1 MSDLTLTD
9 REKGRVLVA
18 LGEDG
23 STELSVVGGKGASLG
38 RLVKAGFP
46 VPSGFVVT
54 TDGYAECIR
63 ANDLEVKIAKILEA
77 LDYGNLDE
85 LEEETAKIRDAIV
98 GGKIPDDGLA
108 GKIVGAYGKLGDE
121 PYVAVRSSGTAE
133 DLEGA
138 SFAGQYDTYLDVR
151 GGDALLDAV
160 RRCWA
165 SMWTARV
172 TAYRQSKGFGH
183 SDIGIAV
190 VVQTMVEADV
200 AGVMFVGN
208 PMNARADEIVINAS
222 WGLGE
227 AVVSGSI
234 TPDEYVV
241 SRDALNVKQRTLGS
255 KELRVVR
262 DRKTGNGTV
271 EEPVPDGLRSQH
283 TLSDEQAGELA
294 EMGRR
299 VTAYYEGLP
308 QDTEWALAD
317 GSFFLLQSRP
327 VTGVEFT
334 WEEDL
339 DLWPS
344 KPEEKDAIWTRAAA
358 DEWWTGAI
366 TPLMWSIR
374 GYWVHAGAAGNY
386 KPFGIGDLAEMRWM
400 KYRHGTMYYN
410 TRVDTLMAEYTLPP
424 SLRAPMLSKLHP
436 SQLDEAMDAPFDLW
450 RCLKFFANIE
460 LNMPEMSGVTS
471 IDGKIAMERIM
482 RKGGDGYNQRREMVK
497 SIYPGEEELRAL
509 GDDELKQQID
519 AFFPGVTLREGERLK
534 MREQERIS
542 SSGQERATPRRG
554 GGWGAFFFYGAIIQA
569 LLEELM
575 RYWYDGDNPNAFA
588 EVISGIA
595 ERTQQFHDDY
605 DFWKLADTI
614 RQSEKLRAL
623 IKEFEGEAFFDELKN
638 HEEGR
643 TFLSQYEK
651 FMEMN
656 FYRGHAD
663 RDIYYAR
670 RIEDPNLDYEA
681 LRLFSIAEDLESPDE
696 REEKLVKRR
705 EAATADVIENLAKQP
720 LGDLKVEVFK
730 FLQGYCLKI
739 FMSRDDGRSM
749 GDAMTFRKKRFL
761 GELGRR
767 AVDRGLL
774 DGEND
779 FYFLA
784 IYELCEL
791 LEGKEPPALARAKI
805 AARRKGFERFLSHEE
820 DPPMFLKGD
829 VPLDIDLPA
838 DGDGVLRG
846 VGTSPGLT
854 TGRAR
859 IVPTQKDI
867 SRLEQG
873 DILICHGTDPGW
885 TSAFSLVSAVVAQTG
900 GMLGH
905 FSCLSREYGIPAVS
919 LPNALKLIED
929 GSIITVNGGTGEI
942 RLAPE

>member
-1 MSDLTLTD
+1 MANPTLTNQ
-9 REKGRVLVA
+9 EEAGVVVG
-18 LGEDG
+18 LGEEG
-23 STELSVVGGKGASLG
+23 STEIATVGGKGASLG
-38 RLVKAGFP
+38 RMVGAGFP

-54 TDGYAECIR
+54 TTAYAGFIR
-63 ANDLEVKIAKILEA
+63 ANDLEEKIVKILEDLNYDD
-77 LDYGNLDE
+77 LDQ
-85 LEEETAKIRDAIV
+85 LENATAKIRKSITE
-98 GGKIPDDGLA
+98 GRIPQDPA
-108 GKIVGAYGKLGDE
+108 GQILKAYEALGDR

-160 RRCWA
+160 QRCWA

-183 SDIGIAV
+183 RDIGIAV
-190 VVQTMVEADV
+190 VVQMMVNPDV
-200 AGVMFVGN
+200 AGVMFTGN
-208 PMNARADEIVINAS
+208 PMNARADEIVLNAS

-227 AVVSGSI
+227 AVVSGSV

-241 SRDALNVKQRTLGS
+241 SRDTLQVKGRTLGS

-262 DRKTGNGTV
+262 DKAAGKGTIR
-271 EEPVPDGLRSQH
+271 ESVPETLRAAY
-283 TLSDEQAGELA
+283 TLSDKQAGELA

-299 VTAYYEGLP
+299 VTAFYEGLP
-308 QDTEWALAD
+308 QDIEWALAD
-317 GSFFLLQSRP
+317 GVFFLLQSRP

-339 DLWPS
+339 DIWPS
-344 KPEEKDAIWTRAAA
+344 IPEEEDAVWTRAAA

-400 KYRHGTMYYN
+400 RYRHGTMYYN
-410 TRVDTLMAEYTLPP
+410 TRVDSLMAEFCLPP
-424 SLRAPMLSKLHP
+424 SLRAPMLRRLHP
-436 SQLDEAMDAPFDLW
+436 SQLEEAMNAPFDLW
-450 RCLKFFANIE
+450 RALKFFANVE
-460 LNMPEMSGVTS
+460 LNMPRFSGVNAIGT
-471 IDGKIAMERIM
+471 KIAGERHL
-482 RKGGDGYNQRREMVK
+482 RKGGEGYDGRRQAVK
-497 SIYPGEEELRAL
+497 AMQLSEQELQAL
-509 GDDELKQQID
+509 GDDDLRQKVD
-519 AFFPGVTLREGERLK
+519 ALFPGVTLREKDRLAAATD
-534 MREQERIS
+534 RDAG
-542 SSGQERATPRRG
+542 SGRGG

-575 RYWYDGDNPNAFA
+575 RYWYDGDNPNAFT
-588 EVISGIA
+588 EVISGIS
-595 ERTQQFHDDY
+595 ERTQQFYDDY
-605 DFWKLADTI
+605 DFWKLADTL
-614 RQSEKLRAL
+614 RKSDKLRGL
-623 IKEFEGEAFFDELKN
+623 IEGSQGAAFFEELEN

-643 TFLSQYEK
+643 AFLSQYEK

-663 RDIYYAR
+663 RDMYYAR

-681 LRLFSIAEDLESPDE
+681 LRLFAIAEDVESPEE

-705 EAATADVIENLAKQP
+705 EAATADVIENLSKQP
-720 LGDLKVEVFK
+720 LGDLKVVVFK
-730 FLQGYCLKI
+730 FLQEYCLKI

-749 GDAMTFRKKRFL
+749 GDAMTFRKKRMV

-767 AVDRGLL
+767 AVTRGLL
-774 DGEND
+774 QGDDD

-791 LEGKEPPALARAKI
+791 LEGKEPVALARAKV

-829 VPLDIDLPA
+829 APLGIDVSA
-838 DGDGVLRG
+838 DADGVLRG
-846 VGTSPGLT
+846 MGTSPGVT

-867 SRLEQG
+867 GRLKQG
-873 DILICHGTDPGW
+873 DILVCHGTDPGW
-885 TSAFSLVSAVVAQTG
+885 TSAFSVVSAVVAQTG

-919 LPNALKLIED
+919 LPEAMKLIED
-929 GSIITVNGGTGEI
+929 GSTITVNGGTGEI
-942 RLAPE
+942 RVASG

>member
-1 MSDLTLTD
+1 MPDQTSTD
-9 REKGRVLVA
+9 KEKGGVCVS
-18 LGEDG
+18 LGEDR
-23 STELSVVGGKGASLG
+23 STELAVVGGKGASLG

-54 TDGYAECIR
+54 TDGYGSCLR
-63 ANDLEVKIAKILEA
+63 ANDLEGKIEKILGS
-77 LDYGNLDE
+77 LDYENLDA
-85 LEEETAKIRDAIV
+85 LEEETGKIRDAIL
-98 GGKIPDDGLA
+98 GCEFPDGLA
-108 GKIVGAYGKLGDE
+108 GELVTAYGKLGDG

-138 SFAGQYDTYLDVR
+138 SFAGQYDTYLDIR
-151 GGDALLDAV
+151 GDEALLDAV

-172 TAYRQSKGFGH
+172 VAYRQSKGFGH

-227 AVVSGSI
+227 AVVSGSV
-234 TPDEYVV
+234 TPDEYIVG
-241 SRDALNVKQRTLGS
+241 RDTLKVKVRTLGS
-255 KELRVVR
+255 KEVRVVR
-262 DRKTGNGTV
+262 DPKAGSGTA
-271 EEPVPDGLRSQH
+271 EEPVPATLQGQH
-283 TLSDEQAGELA
+283 TLSDEQLGELA
-294 EMGRR
+294 DLGRR
-299 VTAYYEGLP
+299 VNAYCDGLP

-327 VTGVEFT
+327 VTGVAFT

-344 KPEEKDAIWTRAAA
+344 IPEEEDAIWTRAAA

-374 GYWVHAGAAGNY
+374 GYWVHNGAASNY

-400 KYRHGTMYYN
+400 KYRQGTFYYN
-410 TRVDTLMAEYTLPP
+410 TRVDTLMAEYCLPP
-424 SLRAPMLSKLHP
+424 SLRAPMLTKLHP
-436 SQLDEAMDAPFDLW
+436 SQMDQAMNAPFDLW
-450 RCLKFFANIE
+450 RSLKFFANIE

-482 RKGGDGYNQRREMVK
+482 RKGGTGYDQRREMVK
-497 SIYPGEEELRAL
+497 KMYPGKEELQAL
-509 GDDELKQQID
+509 GDDELKQRID
-519 AFFPGVTLREGERLK
+519 AVFPGVTVREKDRVAPKVKEG
-534 MREQERIS
+534 
-542 SSGQERATPRRG
+542 AAPRRG
-554 GGWGAFFFYGAIIQA
+554 GGWGAFFFYGPVIQA
-569 LLEELM
+569 ILEGVVQ
-575 RYWYDGDNPNAFA
+575 YWYDGDNPNAFA
-588 EVISGIA
+588 EVISGLS

-605 DFWKLADTI
+605 DFWELADTI
-614 RQSEKLRAL
+614 RQSEKLGAL
-623 IKEFEGEAFFDELKN
+623 IKAFEGAAFFEELKN

-643 TFLSQYEK
+643 AFLSRYDK
-651 FMEMN
+651 FLEMN

-670 RIEDPNLDYEA
+670 RIEDPNLDYAA
-681 LRLFSIAEDLESPDE
+681 LRLMTTAEDLESPEE
-696 REEKLVKRR
+696 REEKLVARR
-705 EAATADVIENLAKQP
+705 KAATADVIENLAAQP
-720 LGDLKVEVFK
+720 MGDVKVEVFR

-749 GDAMTFRKKRFL
+749 GDAMTYRKKL
-761 GELGRR
+761 MLQELGRR
-767 AVDRGLL
+767 TVDRGLL
-774 DGEND
+774 EGEDD
-779 FYFLA
+779 FYFLS

-791 LEGKEPPALARAKI
+791 LEGTEPPALARAKT
-805 AARRKGFERFLSHEE
+805 AARRKGFEGFLSHEE

-829 VPLDIDLPA
+829 MPMALDLPT

-846 VGTSPGLT
+846 VGTSPGLV

-867 SRLEQG
+867 GRLEQG

-885 TSAFSLVSAVVAQTG
+885 TSAFSIVNGVVAQTG

-905 FSCLSREYGIPAVS
+905 FSCLSREYGIPAIS
-919 LPNALKLIED
+919 LPNAMKLIED
-929 GSIITVNGGTGEI
+929 GSIITMNGGNGEV
-942 RLAPE
+942 RLASE

>member
-1 MSDLTLTD
+1 MANPTLTNQ
-9 REKGRVLVA
+9 EEAGVVVG
-18 LGEDG
+18 LGEEG
-23 STELSVVGGKGASLG
+23 STEIATVGGKGASLG
-38 RLVKAGFP
+38 QMVGAGFP

-54 TDGYAECIR
+54 TTAYAGFIR
-63 ANDLEVKIAKILEA
+63 ANDLEEKIVKILEDLNYDD
-77 LDYGNLDE
+77 LDQ
-85 LEEETAKIRDAIV
+85 LENATAKIRKSITE
-98 GGKIPDDGLA
+98 GRIPQDPA
-108 GKIVGAYGKLGDE
+108 GQILKAYEALGDR

-160 RRCWA
+160 QRCWA

-183 SDIGIAV
+183 RDIGIAV
-190 VVQTMVEADV
+190 VVQMMVNPDV
-200 AGVMFVGN
+200 AGVMFTGN
-208 PMNARADEIVINAS
+208 PMNARADEIVLNAS

-227 AVVSGSI
+227 AVVSGSV

-241 SRDALNVKQRTLGS
+241 SRDTLQVKGRTLGS

-262 DRKTGNGTV
+262 DKAAGKGTIR
-271 EEPVPDGLRSQH
+271 ESVPETLRAAY
-283 TLSDEQAGELA
+283 TLSDKQAGELA

-299 VTAYYEGLP
+299 VTAFYEGLP
-308 QDTEWALAD
+308 QDIEWALAD
-317 GSFFLLQSRP
+317 GVFFLLQSRP

-339 DLWPS
+339 DIWPS
-344 KPEEKDAIWTRAAA
+344 IPEEEDAVWTRAAA

-400 KYRHGTMYYN
+400 RYRHGTMYYN
-410 TRVDTLMAEYTLPP
+410 TRVDSLMAEFCLPP
-424 SLRAPMLSKLHP
+424 SLRAPMLRRLHP
-436 SQLDEAMDAPFDLW
+436 SQLEEAMNAPFDLW
-450 RCLKFFANIE
+450 RALKFFANVE
-460 LNMPEMSGVTS
+460 LNMPRFSGVNAIGT
-471 IDGKIAMERIM
+471 KIAGERHL
-482 RKGGDGYNQRREMVK
+482 RKGGEGYDGRRQAVK
-497 SIYPGEEELRAL
+497 AMQLSEQELQAL
-509 GDDELKQQID
+509 GDDDLRQKVD
-519 AFFPGVTLREGERLK
+519 ALFPGVTLREKDRLAAATD
-534 MREQERIS
+534 RDAG
-542 SSGQERATPRRG
+542 SGRGG

-575 RYWYDGDNPNAFA
+575 RYWYDGDNPNAFT
-588 EVISGIA
+588 EVISGIS
-595 ERTQQFHDDY
+595 ERTQQFYDDY
-605 DFWKLADTI
+605 DFWKLADTL
-614 RQSEKLRAL
+614 RKSDKLRGL
-623 IKEFEGEAFFDELKN
+623 IEGSQGAAFFEELEN

-643 TFLSQYEK
+643 AFLSQYEK

-663 RDIYYAR
+663 RDMYYAR

-681 LRLFSIAEDLESPDE
+681 LRLFAIAEDVESPEE

-705 EAATADVIENLAKQP
+705 EAATADVIENLSKQP
-720 LGDLKVEVFK
+720 LGDLKVVVFK
-730 FLQGYCLKI
+730 FLQEYCLKI

-749 GDAMTFRKKRFL
+749 GDAMTFRKKRMV

-767 AVDRGLL
+767 AVTRGLL
-774 DGEND
+774 QGDDD

-791 LEGKEPPALARAKI
+791 LEGKEPVALARAKV

-829 VPLDIDLPA
+829 APLGIDVSA
-838 DGDGVLRG
+838 DADGVLRG
-846 VGTSPGLT
+846 MGTSPGVT

-867 SRLEQG
+867 GRLKQG
-873 DILICHGTDPGW
+873 DILVCHGTDPGW
-885 TSAFSLVSAVVAQTG
+885 TSAFSVVSAVVAQTG

-919 LPNALKLIED
+919 LPEAMKLIED
-929 GSIITVNGGTGEI
+929 GSTITVNGGTGEI
-942 RLAPE
+942 RVASG

>member
-1 MSDLTLTD
+1 MSDSTLTD
-9 REKGRVLVA
+9 AETGGVLVA
-18 LGEDG
+18 LGEDR

-54 TDGYAECIR
+54 TNGYAECLR
-63 ANDLEVKIAKILEA
+63 ANDLEERIRKILEGIDYED
-77 LDYGNLDE
+77 LDG
-85 LEEETAKIRDAIV
+85 LEKETAKIRDTIV
-98 GGKIPDDGLA
+98 GCTLPEGLA
-108 GKIVGAYGKLGDE
+108 DKIVKVYEELGE
-121 PYVAVRSSGTAE
+121 KAYVAVRSSGTAE
-133 DLEGA
+133 DLKDA
-138 SFAGQYDTYLDVR
+138 SFAGQYDTYLDIQ

-190 VVQTMVEADV
+190 VVQMMVEPDV
-200 AGVMFVGN
+200 AGVMFTGN
-208 PMNARADEIVINAS
+208 PMNARANEIVINAS

-227 AVVSGSI
+227 AVVSGSV
-234 TPDEYVV
+234 TPDEYIV
-241 SRDALNVKQRTLGS
+241 SRDALQVKTRTLGS

-262 DRKTGNGTV
+262 NQEAGNGTV
-271 EEPVPDGLRSQH
+271 EESVPDGLRREY
-283 TLSDEQAGELA
+283 TLSDDQAGELS

-299 VTAYYEGLP
+299 VTAYYDGLP
-308 QDTEWALAD
+308 QDLEWALAD
-317 GSFFLLQSRP
+317 GTFFLLQSRP
-327 VTGVEFT
+327 VTGVAFT

-339 DLWPS
+339 DIWPS
-344 KPEEKDAIWTRAAA
+344 IPEVEDAVWTRAAA

-374 GYWVHAGAAGNY
+374 GYWIHAGAAGNY
-386 KPFGIGDLAEMRWM
+386 RPFGIGDLAEMRWM

-410 TRVDTLMAEYTLPP
+410 TRVDSLMAEYCLPP
-424 SLRAPMLSKLHP
+424 SLRAPMLARLHP
-436 SQLDEAMDAPFDLW
+436 SQLEEAMNAPFDLW
-450 RCLKFFANIE
+450 RSLKFFANVE
-460 LNMPEMSGVTS
+460 LNMPNFSGVNS
-471 IDGKIAMERIM
+471 IDAKISMERIM
-482 RKGGDGYNQRREMVK
+482 RKGGEGYDQRCERTK
-497 SIYPGEEELRAL
+497 SMLPSKEELQTKE
-509 GDDELKQQID
+509 DDELRQMID
-519 AFFPGVTLREGERLK
+519 SLFPGVTHREGERVRPEAK
-534 MREQERIS
+534 E
-542 SSGQERATPRRG
+542 GAAPRG

-588 EVISGIA
+588 EVISGIS

-614 RQSEKLRAL
+614 RQSEKLLAL
-623 IKEFEGEAFFDELKN
+623 IRDFVGGAFFEELEN

-643 TFLSQYEK
+643 AFLAQYEA
-651 FMEMN
+651 FLEMN

-670 RIEDPNLDYEA
+670 RIEEPNLDYEA
-681 LRLFSIAEDLESPDE
+681 LRLMTTADELESPDE

-705 EAATADVIENLAKQP
+705 EAATADVIENLSKQP
-720 LGDLKVEVFK
+720 MGDLKVEVFK
-730 FLQGYCLKI
+730 FLQSYCLKI

-749 GDAMTFRKKRFL
+749 GDAMTFRKKRIL

-767 AVDRGLL
+767 TVDRGLL
-774 DGEND
+774 EGKDD
-779 FYFLA
+779 FYFLS

-791 LEGKEPPALARAKI
+791 LEGKERPALAKAKI
-805 AARRKGFERFLSHEE
+805 AARRKGFENFRTHEA

-829 VPLDIDLPA
+829 APLDLDMSA
-838 DGDGVLRG
+838 DADGVLRG

-867 SRLEQG
+867 SRLEEG

-885 TSAFSLVSAVVAQTG
+885 TSAFSIVKGVVAQTG

-905 FSCLSREYGIPAVS
+905 FSCLSREYGIPAIS
-919 LPNALKLIED
+919 LPNAMKLIED
-929 GSIITVNGGTGEI
+929 NAIITVNGGTGEI
-942 RLAPE
+942 RLVSD